1 MKKIM
6 AFVLVISLV
15 VSCLIFPA
23 NAAEV
28 ESVDIEFEILK
39 QLGIIDDNIDLE
51 AIVTRGEFAEKIG
64 RMLDVSSNY
73 TEKRYFTDVSENS
86 VINTLTEMGV
96 FNGTTE
102 RLFEPDDE
110 IDLQHACV
118 ALVKALG
125 YRLGTNNVTSNDYV
139 LMAKRLDVTDGINL
153 GEKATNKLVLNM
165 IYIVYIL

>member
-51 AIVTRGEFAEKIG
+51 AIVTRGEFAEK
-64 RMLDVSSNY
+64 LDGCW
-73 TEKRYFTDVSENS
+73 
-86 VINTLTEMGV
+86 M
-96 FNGTTE
+96 
-102 RLFEPDDE
+102 
-110 IDLQHACV
+110 
-118 ALVKALG
+118 
-125 YRLGTNNVTSNDYV
+125 
-139 LMAKRLDVTDGINL
+139 
-153 GEKATNKLVLNM
+153 
-165 IYIVYIL
+165 